1 MKTTLFAGASVGLI
15 LLASATTASAQS
27 IDYGA
32 MEQLFNEPVTT
43 SATGSPLRSTQAP
56 VDMTIIS
63 AADIKRS
70 GATDIPTILS
80 RAAGVDILPFAAG
93 AAELSVRGYN
103 QARSPRMLVLINGRQ
118 VYLDHFGY
126 TDWATLPIA
135 LEEIRQIELV
145 RGPNSALFGFNAVS
159 GVINIITY
167 NPKYDD
173 TNSATVQA
181 GTLGYASANLVKTM
195 ALGPVKARVSIGA
208 NQQDEWSNA
217 GSSVPL
223 SLLSDPWKIYAAFDA
238 VTELSPKTDLRLE
251 GNWSNSGQ
259 SEMLS
264 GYTYVGHKVK
274 TDSIKATLIS
284 DTPYGAMEAQ
294 IYLNQ
299 LDSTALPLRYENNIW
314 VAKVQNLVKIGSDHT
329 LRVALEYRDNEV
341 NTTPVRGGMVRYT
354 VLAPSAMW
362 NWTATDK
369 ITLTAAAR
377 LDSLK
382 LSRTGVF
389 PAGVQRTSN
398 SDWDQSIKEVS
409 VNLGAVVQLSEEGTL
424 RLLAARGV
432 QAPTLVELGS
442 RQVLPTTAPPVG
454 IATLGNPELQ
464 PAIITSYEAAY
475 EHALTKLDARVAVKL
490 MVQTTED
497 VKSGVS
503 RLQIDVPATATT
515 YAALTYFN
523 IGKSEMKGFEV
534 SGSGKFG
541 DGFRWSADTTYVNI
555 TDTTLPGYSAVRRL
569 IAFGDTSPRWRS
581 NLGLGWA
588 KDNWTVDGYV
598 KRVSKFNSY
607 TSTQTLE
614 PVKGY
619 TTVAGRVAYDL
630 KSGITLA
637 LNGQNLMNES
647 QAQTKGISGLR
658 AERRVIFGVTKTW

>member
-1 MKTTLFAGASVGLI
+1 MKKSM
-15 LLASATTASAQS
+15 LLAAAGLALAAGSASAQS
-27 IDYGA
+27 IDYGSLEA
-32 MEQLFNEPVTT
+32 MFNEPVTT
-43 SATGSPLRSTQAP
+43 SATGSPQRASQAP

-63 AADIKRS
+63 AEDIRRS

-80 RAAGVDILPFAAG
+80 RTAGVDILPFAAG
-93 AAELSVRGYN
+93 AAEVSVRGYN

-126 TDWATLPIA
+126 TDWHTLPIA

-167 NPKYDD
+167 NPKYDE

-181 GTLGYASANLVKTM
+181 GTLGYASANLIKTM
-195 ALGPVKARVSIGA
+195 TAGPVKARVSIGA
-208 NQQDEWSNA
+208 SQQDEWSNA
-217 GSSVPL
+217 GSTVPL
-223 SLLSDPWKIYAAFDA
+223 SLLSDPWKVYAALDA
-238 VTELSPKTDLRLE
+238 VAALSPNTDLRVE
-251 GNWSNSGQ
+251 GSWSNTGQ

-274 TDSIKATLIS
+274 NDSIKASLIS
-284 DTPYGAMEAQ
+284 DTRYGTIEAQ

-299 LDSTALPLRYENNIW
+299 LDSTALPLHYENNIW
-314 VAKVQNLVKIGSDHT
+314 VAKVQNLVKIGSDQT
-329 LRVALEYRDNEV
+329 VRVALEYRDNEV
-341 NTTPVRGGMVRYT
+341 NTTPVRGGMVRYK

-362 NWTATDK
+362 NWTASDK

-382 LSRTGVF
+382 LSRIGVF
-389 PAGVQRTSN
+389 PAGVRRTSN

-409 VNLGAVVQLSEEGTL
+409 VNLGAVIVVSDQGTL

-464 PAIITSYEAAY
+464 PAIVTSYEVAY
-475 EHALTKLDARVAVKL
+475 EHALPSLGARVAIKL
-490 MVQTTED
+490 MAQNTED

-503 RLQIDVPATATT
+503 RLQVDVPATATT

-523 IGKSEMKGFEV
+523 IGKSEMKGIEL

-541 DGFRWSADTTYVNI
+541 KGFRWNADTTYVDI

-569 IAFGDTSPRWRS
+569 IAFGESSPKWRS

-588 KDNWTVDGYV
+588 ANNWTVDGYV
-598 KRVSKFNSY
+598 KTVSKFNSY

-619 TTVAGRVAYDL
+619 TTVAGRVGYDL

-637 LNGQNLMNES
+637 LAGQNLLEDRQS
-647 QAQTKGISGLR
+647 QTKGISGLK
-658 AERRVIFGVTKTW
+658 AERRVLFSINKRW

>member
-1 MKTTLFAGASVGLI
+1 MKKSM
-15 LLASATTASAQS
+15 LLAAAGLALAAGSASAQS
-27 IDYGA
+27 IDYGSLEA
-32 MEQLFNEPVTT
+32 MFNEPVTT
-43 SATGSPLRSTQAP
+43 SATGSPQRASQAP

-63 AADIKRS
+63 AEDIRRS

-80 RAAGVDILPFAAG
+80 RTAGVDILPFAAG
-93 AAELSVRGYN
+93 AAEVSVRGYN

-126 TDWATLPIA
+126 TDWHTLPIA

-167 NPKYDD
+167 NPKYDE

-181 GTLGYASANLVKTM
+181 GTLGYASANLIKTM
-195 ALGPVKARVSIGA
+195 TAGPVKARVSIGA
-208 NQQDEWSNA
+208 SQQDEWSNA
-217 GSSVPL
+217 GSTVPL
-223 SLLSDPWKIYAAFDA
+223 SLLSDPWKVYAALDA
-238 VTELSPKTDLRLE
+238 VAALSPNTDLRVE
-251 GNWSNSGQ
+251 GSWSNTGQ

-274 TDSIKATLIS
+274 NDSIKASLIS
-284 DTPYGAMEAQ
+284 DTRYGTIEAQ

-299 LDSTALPLRYENNIW
+299 LDSTALPLHYENNIW

-329 LRVALEYRDNEV
+329 VRVALEYRDNEV
-341 NTTPVRGGMVRYT
+341 NTTPVRGGMVRYK

-362 NWTATDK
+362 NWTASDK

-382 LSRTGVF
+382 LSRIGVF
-389 PAGVQRTSN
+389 PAGVRRTSN

-409 VNLGAVVQLSEEGTL
+409 VNLGAVIVVSDQGTL

-464 PAIITSYEAAY
+464 PAIVTSYEVAY
-475 EHALTKLDARVAVKL
+475 EHALPSLGARVAIKL
-490 MVQTTED
+490 MAQNTED

-503 RLQIDVPATATT
+503 RLQVDVPATATT

-523 IGKSEMKGFEV
+523 IGKSEMKGIEL

-541 DGFRWSADTTYVNI
+541 KGFRWNADTTYVDI

-569 IAFGDTSPRWRS
+569 IAFGESSPKWRS

-588 KDNWTVDGYV
+588 ANNWTVDGYV
-598 KRVSKFNSY
+598 KTVSKFNSY
-607 TSTQTLE
+607 TSNQTLE

-619 TTVAGRVAYDL
+619 TTVAGRVGYDL

-637 LNGQNLMNES
+637 LAGQNLLEDRQS
-647 QAQTKGISGLR
+647 QTKGISGMK
-658 AERRVIFGVTKTW
+658 AERRMLFSVNKRW